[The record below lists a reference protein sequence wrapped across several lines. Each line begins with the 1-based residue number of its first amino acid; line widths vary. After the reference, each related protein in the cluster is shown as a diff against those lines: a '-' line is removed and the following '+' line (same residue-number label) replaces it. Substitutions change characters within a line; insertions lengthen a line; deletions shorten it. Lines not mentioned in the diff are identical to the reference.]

1 MASTS
6 SVVINRL
13 DPTIVS
19 LAAPA
24 KLNLM
29 LHITGQRADGY
40 HNLQTLFQF
49 LDYADTLHFK
59 LRNDGVI
66 QLHTLMAGVEH
77 EKNLIVRAA
86 KLLQQQ
92 TQITLGADIW
102 IDKVLP
108 MGGGIG
114 GGSSNAA
121 TTLLALNHLWH
132 TAQPLNNLAQ
142 LGLTLGAD
150 VPVFIHGQACFAEGV
165 GEILYPIDLKEPWFV
180 VGIPPVSISTAEI
193 FSDKELTRNSPLI
206 NMRSVP
212 EQGGRNDCQPVVEK
226 RYPQVRNA
234 LNLLNKYCEAKLTG
248 TGSCVF
254 GSFPNQDKAAKV
266 AHLLS
271 ESLPCFVAKGAN
283 VSLAHRQLQNLSGAK
298 DT

>member
-1 MASTS
+1 MESANT
-6 SVVINRL
+6 VIMNTL
-13 DPTIVS
+13 DQTILS

-59 LRNDGVI
+59 LRTDGVI
-66 QLHTLMAGVEH
+66 QLHTAMTGVEH

-86 KLLQQQ
+86 KLLQKQAQ
-92 TQITLGADIW
+92 TTLGADIW
-102 IDKVLP
+102 IDKILP

-121 TTLLALNHLWH
+121 TTLLGLNQLWG
-132 TAQPLNNLAQ
+132 TEQSLNNLAQ

-150 VPVFIHGQACFAEGV
+150 VPVFIHGKACFAEGI
-165 GEILYPIDLKEPWFV
+165 GEILYPIDLKEPWFI

-206 NMRSVP
+206 NMRTVP

-226 RYPQVRNA
+226 HYPQVRKA

-254 GSFPNQDKAAKV
+254 GSFPNQEKAAKV

-283 VSLAHRQLQNLSGAK
+283 ISLLHQQLQNLSGAK
-298 DT
+298 NT